1 MNEETKMILEK
12 LDLIGRDVSELKQ
25 DVSGLKQDVSVLKQD
40 VSGLKQDVSGLKQD
54 VSELKQDVSVLKQDV
69 SDLKERMT
77 NVEEEQKKLRFI
89 LENETNKKIDII
101 GDGHVDLVR
110 RLDEARELQRDKE
123 EMKLQIL
130 NLNIDMRKVKEAIG
144 LA

>member
-25 DVSGLKQDVSVLKQD
+25 DVSGLKQDVS
-40 VSGLKQDVSGLKQD
+40 
-54 VSELKQDVSVLKQDV
+54 ELKQDVSVLKQDI

>member
-12 LDLIGRDVSELKQ
+12 LDLIGRDVSE
-25 DVSGLKQDVSVLKQD
+25 
-40 VSGLKQDVSGLKQD
+40 LKQDVSGLKQD

>member
-25 DVSGLKQDVSVLKQD
+25 DVSVLKQD
-40 VSGLKQDVSGLKQD
+40 I
-54 VSELKQDVSVLKQDV
+54 

>member
-25 DVSGLKQDVSVLKQD
+25 DVSGLKQDVS
-40 VSGLKQDVSGLKQD
+40 GLKQD
-54 VSELKQDVSVLKQDV
+54 VSELKQDVSVLKQDI

>member
-25 DVSGLKQDVSVLKQD
+25 DVSGLKQDVSGLKQD

-54 VSELKQDVSVLKQDV
+54 VSELKQDVSVLKQDI

>member
-25 DVSGLKQDVSVLKQD
+25 DVSGLKQDVS
-40 VSGLKQDVSGLKQD
+40 
-54 VSELKQDVSVLKQDV
+54 ELKQDVGVLKQDV

>member
-25 DVSGLKQDVSVLKQD
+25 DVSGLKQDVS
-40 VSGLKQDVSGLKQD
+40 GLKQDVSGLKQD
-54 VSELKQDVSVLKQDV
+54 VSELKQDVSVLKQDI